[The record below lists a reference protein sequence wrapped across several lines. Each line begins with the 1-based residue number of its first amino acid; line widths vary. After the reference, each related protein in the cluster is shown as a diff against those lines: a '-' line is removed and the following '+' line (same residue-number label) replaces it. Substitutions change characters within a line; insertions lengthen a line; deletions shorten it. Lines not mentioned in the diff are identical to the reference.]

1 MPYSAWLFSVILH
14 IGLLLLIYLHPSFY
28 QPVPHKTQPVTVM
41 IDLQKMKLADKTNV
55 PAKAQ
60 KQTKQPSKVQP
71 PTPPKAPPKK
81 QAEKPVPTPKPK
93 PTPKQAAPVQT
104 KTETPPKP
112 STQKAEEPAQ
122 NKQLQSL
129 LTSIE
134 KRAAKTPPSNQKV
147 PETEQKGPSLD
158 DHLTYTEID
167 LIRSEIRQAWNVDAN
182 AEGLEDIRIHI
193 RISLNIQ
200 GQVTD
205 IEILDTENY
214 QKNPLFRSV
223 ADSARRAINICAK
236 RGQDSPFRLLAQNH
250 PSDYSHW
257 KEITLNFNPLD
268 ESVL

>member
-1 MPYSAWLFSVILH
+1 MPHSAWLSSVALH
-14 IGLLLLIYLHPSFY
+14 ILLLLLIYLHPSFY
-28 QPVPHKTQPVTVM
+28 QPTQHKAQPVMVM
-41 IDLQKMKLADKTNV
+41 IDLQKMKLADKTNI

-60 KQTKQPSKVQP
+60 KQTKQQAKVQP
-71 PTPPKAPPKK
+71 KTPPKAPPKK
-81 QAEKPVPTPKPK
+81 PEQRPVPTPKPK
-93 PTPKQAAPVQT
+93 PVPKQAAPVQT
-104 KTETPPKP
+104 KAETPPKP
-112 STQKAEEPAQ
+112 ATPKTEEPAQ

-134 KRAAKTPPSNQKV
+134 KRSVKSPANNQKS

-193 RISLNIQ
+193 RINLNIQ
-200 GQVTD
+200 GQVTN
-205 IEILDTENY
+205 IEILDADQY

-236 RGQDSPFRLLAQNH
+236 RGSDSPFRLLAQNH